1 MPHKLLAPVLADEVF
16 DILPFLDLYLVIANE
31 ELVDNLHDLDEI
43 DIGGLGIL
51 LLVLAY

>member
-1 MPHKLLAPVLADEVF
+1 MPHKLLTPVLADEVL
-16 DILPFLDLYLVIANE
+16 DIFPFLDLYLVITNE
-31 ELVDNLHDLDEI
+31 ELVYNFHYLDEV